1 MATSVELL
9 IAFRALQGLGA
20 GGIFTLAM
28 AIVGDLVSPRER
40 GRYQGY
46 IQAMFAL
53 ASVAGPL
60 IGGSI
65 VDHLSWRWLFYV
77 NLPVGAVAFTVI
89 GATLRLPIQRQQRAI
104 DYLGAGLMAAGLTC
118 LLLMLVWV
126 GSLYAWTSPE
136 IVALLTATLVL
147 GAAFVLREQRAPEPV
162 LPLALLRN
170 AVVAISGATLSATS
184 SGRLISWTGRYK
196 WFPVVGLALMAFTLM
211 LFSQMGI
218 ATAPLTTGF
227 VMALF
232 GLGFGMVGEVLILAV
247 QNAVDRRELGTA
259 TGTANLFRALGGS
272 VGVSVYGSIFT
283 GQLREWISRLVPGDV
298 AGGLDPNSLQASPAM
313 IRSLPDPV
321 RDGLAQATAHAL
333 APVFIT
339 AALMAAGGLLVV
351 LFLEERPLQQA
362 DDGRS
367 NERGHLGDAPPL
379 ETTSTRRS
387 THVHP

>member
-1 MATSVELL
+1 
-9 IAFRALQGLGA
+9 
-20 GGIFTLAM
+20 
-28 AIVGDLVSPRER
+28 
-40 GRYQGY
+40 
-46 IQAMFAL
+46 
-53 ASVAGPL
+53 
-60 IGGSI
+60 
-65 VDHLSWRWLFYV
+65 
-77 NLPVGAVAFTVI
+77 
-89 GATLRLPIQRQQRAI
+89 
-104 DYLGAGLMAAGLTC
+104 
-118 LLLMLVWV
+118 
-126 GSLYAWTSPE
+126 
-136 IVALLTATLVL
+136 
-147 GAAFVLREQRAPEPV
+147 
-162 LPLALLRN
+162 
-170 AVVAISGATLSATS
+170 
-184 SGRLISWTGRYK
+184 
-196 WFPVVGLALMAFTLM
+196 
-211 LFSQMGI
+211 
-218 ATAPLTTGF
+218 
-227 VMALF
+227 MALF

-367 NERGHLGDAPPL
+367 DERGHLGDAPPL